1 MFWLLLVMALVVSI
15 VLAILVGGVATP
27 RRHTA
32 SRSIVL
38 NAAPERVW
46 SLIRDVTNYPDW
58 RESIQN
64 VRVLDSGD
72 AQTAWT
78 EVGLQKSVSYVAEAD
93 EPPRRFV
100 ARIADEDLGYA
111 GEWEYV
117 VTAAGDGSR
126 LSITE
131 RGQVGNIVLRF
142 FQTHLFGHTRT
153 IDAYLRDVASA
164 VGERSQPEDAV
175 L

>member
-1 MFWLLLVMALVVSI
+1 MALVVSM
-15 VLAILVGGVATP
+15 VLAVVVGGLVTP

-32 SRSIVL
+32 ARSIVL

-58 RESIQN
+58 RESIRD
-64 VRVLDSGD
+64 VRALGNSD
-72 AQTAWT
+72 AQAAWT

-100 ARIADEDLGYA
+100 ARIVDEDLGYLE
-111 GEWEYV
+111 EWEYV
-117 VTAAGDGSR
+117 VTATGLGSR
-126 LSITE
+126 LTITE
-131 RGQVGNIVLRF
+131 RGEVGNLAFRF
-142 FQTHLFGHTRT
+142 FQTHLFGHTRS